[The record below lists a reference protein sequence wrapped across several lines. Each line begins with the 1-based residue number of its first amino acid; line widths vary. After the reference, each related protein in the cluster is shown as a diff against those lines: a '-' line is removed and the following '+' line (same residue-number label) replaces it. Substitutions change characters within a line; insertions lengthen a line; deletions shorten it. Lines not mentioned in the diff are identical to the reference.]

1 MKLTNE
7 QRREVIEEIADN
19 WKLEARSED
28 SKRYFYNYQEIR
40 RIKNG
45 TKSYV
50 IGRKGSGKTA
60 ISEHLFNLGKDDSKI
75 FTEKLTFKN
84 FPFNELYSLSNDKYT
99 SPNQY
104 ITLWK
109 YLIYSFICRMM
120 LKNPTVN
127 ENIKVKL
134 GNSYST
140 DPITNLPRVIGTW
153 TDNSFK
159 ISGADR
165 EVSWIEKVNI
175 LEDIIMNNLNESQY
189 YIIFDE
195 LDEDYRNIKNK
206 EEFTPYCNLMTSLF
220 KAVQDI
226 KNIFRLKEH
235 HIYPVVFLRDDIY
248 RLIQDADKNKWSD
261 FQIQLDWNKRKIQN
275 LMAFRITKAFDP
287 SMETMEFKTAWNL
300 IFRKEAV
307 PMGNRQ
313 QSKMNSFDFIERSTQ
328 LRPRDFIKYI
338 QSCAESTLEAGWQNP
353 QIPPK
358 TIKWVDKAFS
368 NYLKDE
374 IIDEIHPIIPDIQ
387 NILQVFSQIRKQT
400 LRITEFKKS
409 YNEYLKANTISET
422 NINFV
427 LQTLF
432 DFSVIGNQMK
442 NHRSIFRY
450 MNKEARLNFSEKIAL
465 HRGLYKSLQ
474 IL

>member
-1 MKLTNE
+1 MKISNQ
-7 QRREVIEEIADN
+7 QRQAIIEEIADN

-28 SKRYFYNYQEIR
+28 SDRYFFNYQEIR

-45 TKSYV
+45 SKCYV
-50 IGRKGSGKTA
+50 IGRKGTGKTA
-60 ISEHLFNLGKDDSKI
+60 ISEYLYHLKKESNV

-84 FPFNELYSLSNDKYT
+84 FPFNELYSLSNDQYT
-99 SPNQY
+99 TPNQY

-120 LKNPTVN
+120 LKNPSVN
-127 ENIKVKL
+127 ESVRRKL
-134 GNSYST
+134 ANSYSA

-153 TDNSFK
+153 TDNSFQ
-159 ISGADR
+159 IDESGRD
-165 EVSWIEKVNI
+165 VSWIEKVNI
-175 LEDIIMNNLNESQY
+175 LEDIIMSNLNESKY

-195 LDEDYRNIKNK
+195 LDEDYRTINSK
-206 EEFTPYCNLMTSLF
+206 EEFEPYSNLMTSLF

-226 KNIFRLKEH
+226 KNIFRNRDH

-261 FQIQLDWNKRKIQN
+261 FKIGLDWNKKKIQN
-275 LMAFRITKAFDP
+275 LLAFRITKAFDP
-287 SMETMEFKTAWNL
+287 SMHELRFRDAWGL
-300 IFRKEAV
+300 IFDYRPV

-313 QSKMNSFDFIERSTQ
+313 QREMKSYDFIERSTQ
-328 LRPRDFIKYI
+328 LRPRDFIKYV
-338 QSCAESTLEAGWQNP
+338 QACAENTLEGNWSNYL
-353 QIPPK
+353 IHPK

-368 NYLKDE
+368 NYMKDE

-387 NILQVFSQIRKQT
+387 SVFQVFSQIRKQV
-400 LRITEFKKS
+400 LSIDEFKEL
-409 YNEYLKANTISET
+409 YNEYLDSGTVREA
-422 NINFV
+422 NINLV
-427 LQTLF
+427 LQTLY
-432 DFSVIGNQMK
+432 DFSVIGNEMK

-450 MNKEARLNFSEKIAL
+450 MNREARLNFSENITI